1 MFAGKILRPGRVV
14 GCFEGMTPADITP
27 TAANC
32 LQTLPCWKTVDLDQS
47 GDNSDFLI
55 ANNCME
61 ILSKQEVLNTPIPE
75 AMSRFKL
82 FPKKVSAGHNKLLII
97 MDTNIDQLDR
107 EHLECKVC
115 LEDYHYTI
123 EDAKWI
129 KDDIVQVELPSVMF
143 QSTMIA
149 RLELRLN
156 DTNYG
161 SRQIKLENAAAILEN
176 AWQQCSDPVT
186 SLSEAFDV
194 RFVNIQDVDEFLSAS
209 LEKKLSIS
217 DLLKTKYT
225 GCETGS
231 AGCRCDNKDHNNLLH
246 FSAKHGLARLCST
259 LLSLGYQRYLGL
271 PNILGL
277 NPAEIAEKSGHLS
290 LGQELRGAMP
300 GPRHEYQYPSLA
312 SLALPPVREGED
324 GYLLPQCDTTQ
335 WFEHEYQ
342 VPGVPGSSG
351 QPDDFYQVPPAP
363 VPLPAGTSPARSGS
377 TGSTPPNY
385 RMRNP
390 VGYLPMMPPLR
401 KAMSEPRPDNSMFIP
416 KSGSFSHFTSKC
428 PADIPDPQHA
438 VMSQREL
445 IQTYE
450 ESKRRPESTPPDLDC
465 HRAGSATAPVNIE
478 SNNTNNYVSRQQ
490 SSPLEHF
497 VHTDKDR
504 DGMLRLSF

>member
-1 MFAGKILRPGRVV
+1 
-14 GCFEGMTPADITP
+14 MTPADITP

-32 LQTLPCWKTVDLDQS
+32 LQTLPCWRTVDLDQS

-55 ANNCME
+55 ANNCRE
-61 ILSKQEVLNTPIPE
+61 ILSKQEVLNAPLPE

-82 FPKKVSAGHNKLLII
+82 FPKKVSAGHNKLMI
-97 MDTNIDQLDR
+97 MMDSNIDQLDR

-115 LEDYHYTI
+115 LDDYHYTI

-156 DTNYG
+156 ETNYG
-161 SRQIKLENAAAILEN
+161 GRQIKLENAAAILEN
-176 AWQQCSDPVT
+176 AWQLCSDPVT

-194 RFVNIQDVDEFLSAS
+194 RFVNIQDIDEFLSAS

-217 DLLKTKYT
+217 DLLKTKYA
-225 GCETGS
+225 GCETENE
-231 AGCRCDNKDHNNLLH
+231 GCRCENKDHNNLLH
-246 FSAKHGLARLCST
+246 FSAKHGLSRLCAT
-259 LLSLGYQRYLGL
+259 LLSLGHQRYLSL

-312 SLALPPVREGED
+312 SLAPVREGED
-324 GYLLPQCDTTQ
+324 GYLVPQCDTTQ
-335 WFEHEYQ
+335 YFEHEYQ
-342 VPGVPGSSG
+342 VPGVPGVPADKHNSEH
-351 QPDDFYQVPPAP
+351 PDDFYQIPPAP
-363 VPLPAGTSPARSGS
+363 IPLPARNSPASSGS

-385 RMRNP
+385 RVRNP

-401 KAMSEPRPDNSMFIP
+401 KAMSEPRSDNSMFIP
-416 KSGSFSHFTSKC
+416 KSGSFSHFTSTRGG
-428 PADIPDPQHA
+428 PDPGHV

-450 ESKRRPESTPPDLDC
+450 ESKKRPESTPPDLDC
-465 HRAGSATAPVNIE
+465 HRAVSPTAPVKIE
-478 SNNTNNYVSRQQ
+478 SSNNTNHDISRQQ
-490 SSPLEHF
+490 SSPLQHF

-504 DGMLRLSF
+504 DGKWKLLI

>member
-1 MFAGKILRPGRVV
+1 M
-14 GCFEGMTPADITP
+14 
-27 TAANC
+27 
-32 LQTLPCWKTVDLDQS
+32 DLDQS

-55 ANNCME
+55 ANNCRE
-61 ILSKQEVLNTPIPE
+61 ILSKQEALNTPLPE
-75 AMSRFKL
+75 AMARFKL
-82 FPKKVSAGHNKLLII
+82 FPKKVSAGHNKLMIM

-107 EHLECKVC
+107 EHLECKLC

-123 EDAKWI
+123 EEAKWI
-129 KDDIVQVELPSVMF
+129 KDDILQVELPSVMF

-161 SRQIKLENAAAILEN
+161 CRQIKLENAAAILEN

-194 RFVNIQDVDEFLSAS
+194 RFVNIQDIDEFLSAS

-217 DLLKTKYT
+217 DLLNTKYT
-225 GCETGS
+225 GCETEKN
-231 AGCRCDNKDHNNLLH
+231 GCRCEKKDHNNLLH
-246 FSAKHGLARLCST
+246 FSAKHGLSRLCAT
-259 LLSLGYQRYLGL
+259 LLSLGYHRYLSL

-312 SLALPPVREGED
+312 LGPVREGED
-324 GYLLPQCDTTQ
+324 GYLLPHCDTTQ
-335 WFEHEYQ
+335 YFEHEYQ
-342 VPGVPGSSG
+342 VPGVPPDKLKSD

-363 VPLPAGTSPARSGS
+363 IPLPARKFTSNSPASSGS
-377 TGSTPPNY
+377 AGSTPPNY

-401 KAMSEPRPDNSMFIP
+401 KAMSEPRSDNSMFIP
-416 KSGSFSHFTSKC
+416 KSGSFSHFTSTRGGKSKS
-428 PADIPDPQHA
+428 PADTPDPQHA
-438 VMSQREL
+438 VMSHRDL
-445 IQTYE
+445 IQTYCQLQ
-450 ESKRRPESTPPDLDC
+450 ESKRRPESTPPDLDS
-465 HRAGSATAPVNIE
+465 HRPVSPTAPVRIE
-478 SNNTNNYVSRQQ
+478 TNHSSTSASSRQQ

-504 DGMLRLSF
+504 DGKLRLSKIKL